1 MSDLA
6 LHHTAAARHSATG
19 AWRQLTTTL
28 RQAWLGLRE
37 GFEAARRYERLAA
50 SSDAELARL
59 GITRE
64 DVPWFAMYGKRR
76 PR

>member
-1 MSDLA
+1 MSDLV
-6 LHHTAAARHSATG
+6 LHHTAAAPDPAAG
-19 AWRQLTTTL
+19 AWRQFTTSL
-28 RQAWLGLRE
+28 GQVWLGLRD
-37 GFEAARRYERLAA
+37 GLEAAHRYERLAA
-50 SSDAELARL
+50 ASDAELARL

>member
-6 LHHTAAARHSATG
+6 LHPTAAARVPAAG
-19 AWRQLTTTL
+19 AWRRFTTGL
-28 RQAWLGLRE
+28 RQAWVGLRD
-37 GFEAARRYERLAA
+37 GLEAAHRYERLAA
-50 SSDAELARL
+50 SSEAELARL

>member
-6 LHHTAAARHSATG
+6 LHHTAAQNLATG
-19 AWRQLTTTL
+19 GWRQFATTM
-28 RQAWLGLRE
+28 RQVWLGLAD
-37 GFEAARRYERLAA
+37 GLEAAHRYERLAA
-50 SSDAELARL
+50 SSDGELARL

-64 DVPWFAMYGKRR
+64 DVPWFAMYGKGR